1 MLGYKNIKKENF
13 LIKSN
18 NELENLGF
26 TDLYELNE
34 NGYTIKGIIVSTFN
48 YKKISLG
55 SKVGDRVIK
64 KIEK

>member
-34 NGYTIKGIIVSTFN
+34 NGYTINGIIVSTFN